1 MLVYDRF
8 TCYDSCCVCLCIE
21 ISLSILEE
29 VQSMKVNQWKLQD
42 QMNTLENRCKATEE
56 KYSELISNITR
67 SEINLKREIY
77 DISKHYI

>member
-1 MLVYDRF
+1 MHLRR
-8 TCYDSCCVCLCIE
+8 IE

-29 VQSMKVNQWKLQD
+29 VQSMKVNQSKLQD

-56 KYSELISNITR
+56 KYSEIKTYITS
-67 SEINLKREIY
+67 SEINFKREIY